1 MQREIGDKVIITDSN
16 IPFKSIGKSP
26 TIDKTASDFDKA
38 NLKVK
43 TN

>member
-1 MQREIGDKVIITDSN
+1 MKREIGDKVIITDSDT
-16 IPFKSIGKSP
+16 PFKSIGKYP